1 MAEERNFQ
9 FLILF
14 LNAIGPLSLNIGPL
28 SLRVWAEYKFCQSHS
43 FFFFLQFIYLLLTF
57 FLVLKKTKHTFLII
71 KIRFDFLGFVFKTK
85 DRTYISQEMAIEG
98 RRI

>member
-43 FFFFLQFIYLLLTF
+43 FFFFLTIYILTPYILSCF
-57 FLVLKKTKHTFLII
+57 KKNKTYFSNNKD
-71 KIRFDFLGFVFKTK
+71 KI
-85 DRTYISQEMAIEG
+85 
-98 RRI
+98 